1 MSKIKLF
8 WLNGGKE
15 TTIWMLLLS
24 IILYLVNFSF
34 YAGKLMKRIEDT
46 ESRAGRIENI
56 EKDITEIKTEI
67 KFIKEILQQKYK

>member
-15 TTIWMLLLS
+15 TTIWMVLLS
-24 IILYLVNFSF
+24 IVFYLINFSF
-34 YAGKLMKRIEDT
+34 YAGKLMRRIEDA
-46 ESRAGRIENI
+46 ELKANKVENI

-67 KFIKEILQQKYK
+67 KFIKEILQKKYK